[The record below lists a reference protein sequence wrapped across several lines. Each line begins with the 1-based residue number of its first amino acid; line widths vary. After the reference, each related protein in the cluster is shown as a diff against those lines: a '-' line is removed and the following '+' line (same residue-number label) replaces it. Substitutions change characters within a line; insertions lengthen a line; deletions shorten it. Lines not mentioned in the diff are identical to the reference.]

1 MIERREWFPKVP
13 GCLLRQFD
21 WRSRR
26 FARQL
31 SCHYCRHCHC
41 HCRCHHYCRHCHCYH
56 HFRRH
61 HCKYH
66 RKAEERICAETMS
79 PWLCLCGTGTDID
92 RKTKTNIILVIIIAI
107 LSRSSSSSSSSSL
120 SPQREDESRL
130 VVLVVPLRRSWQNPA
145 PCAVGPRLLGR
156 REGGRSPQDPNF
168 SSPLPK

>member
-1 MIERREWFPKVP
+1 M
-13 GCLLRQFD
+13 
-21 WRSRR
+21 
-26 FARQL
+26 

-79 PWLCLCGTGTDID
+79 SWLCLCGTGTDID
-92 RKTKTNIILVIIIAI
+92 RKTKTNIILVIIIVI
-107 LSRSSSSSSSSSL
+107 VSRSSSSSL
-120 SPQREDESRL
+120 STPGRREDESRL

-156 REGGRSPQDPNF
+156 REAGVFRIPISLHRFPSDSSNVCLGNRSLKLGAQRWH
-168 SSPLPK
+168 LGQVAGAIAEK